1 MPSKPF
7 TADRI
12 AHTPFAFQDR
22 VAIEMCD
29 NLRTHGVADVEA
41 PPGHGKSMTMGI
53 VAARHHFE
61 QEASGFK
68 CLTIVTAATRMQE
81 PRYLDEFGVSQQT
94 PLRLSNPAAVASFE
108 GKLISGV
115 SFAVYMT
122 INGFYHAF
130 GAIDKNANFATATPQ
145 EIKDGWVENEDTN
158 RKERLI
164 LPPMLKL
171 LLKHKVQRLLIVVD
185 EHQFCYTARS
195 LAMPSVLCNLRVF
208 GQTCDSFKANVA
220 FCSKGL
226 NLDGTNLKGRIM
238 TAMHLIY
245 KAEYIDYSNM
255 TKEQIQNKRD
265 EVEEFR
271 NSILSTPTEQDVRN
285 IATKTAW
292 LCDPFDFK
300 GDVEVVFKSTNNSVF
315 LTMMHYYFSVGQL
328 LHHIDTTPREYYGLS
343 KPVVVYKKM
352 PNNERTDVHVITPA
366 KTRLLMNGVYAVAD
380 AVSFFDRNFLKNA
393 NMNLPFHPQSPKKV
407 NMRKVTNIDNI
418 REPQT
423 VAIKHFHALLVIV
436 ATEPS
441 EPCLNEL
448 RHVSGRVDANT
459 CVFDFTK
466 EKDSAIHHKINMDV
480 APIFKLNKQMPVVI
494 VLEKQVYG
502 SNAFSFFTAAVLF
515 GCQKTKGKTKYTQG
529 QCFGRL
535 ARLGVAMNPKIDYVV
550 PEHNGYECHHFC
562 SQMTKYAA
570 QDHNASDVKKA
581 FSGEYEF
588 GGRANINDFYALYKQ
603 MQAYDLGDRF
613 LRNFFCV
620 ENKLV
625 VALQHSDHSPDFFAR
640 KLLAAAENCV
650 KKDDLWEA
658 TVEEYLKFM
667 VSLCADPSQ
676 E

>member
-7 TADRI
+7 TEDRI
-12 AHTPFAFQDR
+12 TFTPFHFQTR
-22 VAIEMCD
+22 VAGEMCN
-29 NLRTHGVADVEA
+29 NLRTHGVADCEA
-41 PPGHGKSMTMGI
+41 PQTYGKSFTGGMT
-53 VAARHHFE
+53 AAQLHWHHE
-61 QEASGFK
+61 CSK
-68 CLTIVTAATRMQE
+68 LRSMTIVTAATRMQE
-81 PRYLDEFGVSQQT
+81 PRYLDEFGVSQKT
-94 PLRLSNPAAVASFE
+94 PLRMSDTVAVAEFE
-108 GKLISGV
+108 KKLISGV
-115 SFAVYMT
+115 RFAVYMT

-130 GAIDKNANFATATPQ
+130 GAMDKNANFATATPK
-145 EIKDGWVENEDTN
+145 EIKDGFVKNEETN
-158 RKERLI
+158 KSERLI
-164 LPPMLKL
+164 LPPMLQL

-195 LAMPSVLCNLRVF
+195 LAMPSILCNLRVF
-208 GQTCDSFKANVA
+208 GQTHDNFKANVA
-220 FCSKGL
+220 LFSKGL
-226 NLDGTNLKGRIM
+226 NLDGTALKGRIM

-245 KAEYIDYSNM
+245 KAEYIDDSNM
-255 TKEQIQNKRD
+255 TKEQIAEKRR

-271 NSILSTPTEQDVRN
+271 NSILSTPNEQDVQN
-285 IATKTAW
+285 ISTKTAW
-292 LCDPFDFK
+292 LCDPFESK
-300 GDVEVVFKSTNNSVF
+300 GEVDVVLKSTNNDMF
-315 LTMMHYYFSVGQL
+315 LNMMHYYFSVGQL
-328 LHHIDTTPREYYGLS
+328 LHHIGTAPLEYDGLT

-352 PNNERTDVHVITPA
+352 PNKERTDVHVLTPA

-407 NMRKVTNIDNI
+407 NMRLVTNIDNI
-418 REPQT
+418 REPKT

-466 EKDSAIHHKINMDV
+466 EKDSAIHHKIKVDV
-480 APIFKLNKQMPVVI
+480 APIFKKNKQMPVVI

-515 GCQKTKGKTKYTQG
+515 GCQKTKGKMKYTQG

-562 SQMTKYAA
+562 SDMTKYAA

-581 FSGEYEF
+581 FSGHYKF
-588 GGRANINDFYALYKQ
+588 GDGANINDFYELYKKLQ
-603 MQAYDLGDRF
+603 GFDLGDRF

-620 ENKLV
+620 ENKV
-625 VALQHSDHSPDFFAR
+625 VVPLQHSDQSSDFLAK
-640 KLLAAAENCV
+640 KLLAAAKHCANN
-650 KKDDLWEA
+650 DDLWEA
-658 TVEEYLKFM
+658 TVEEYLRFM
-667 VSLCADPSQ
+667 VSLCADPSH